1 MTGPGPDTYEQF
13 VQSRALLRQ
22 LSADYRAD
30 PALRARIDGGDSRPV
45 LAALGVDNPSGVA
58 LRVVPDTPE
67 VYHLPMPLNPN
78 DVVADSALS
87 QVAGGSTASSGGT
100 VGSAGCFGCSTAPS
114 SLSSASSA
122 SSAGS
127 VAG

>member
-13 VQSRALLRQ
+13 VQSRALLLR

>member
-1 MTGPGPDTYEQF
+1 MTDPGPVAYEQF
-13 VQSRALLRQ
+13 VRSRALLKQ
-22 LSADYRAD
+22 FSADYRAD
-30 PALRARIDGGDSRPV
+30 PALRARIDAGDSRPV

-58 LRVVPDTPE
+58 LRVVADTPE
-67 VYHLPMPLNPN
+67 VYHLPMPLDPN

-87 QVAGGSTASSGGT
+87 EIVGGSTASSGGT

>member
-13 VQSRALLRQ
+13 VRSRALLLR

-58 LRVVPDTPE
+58 LRVVADTPA
-67 VYHLPMPLNPN
+67 VYHLPMPLDPN

-87 QVAGGSTASSGGT
+87 EIVGGSTASSGGT